1 MRGQVLEIDCEDPA
15 IAIPALREMGAFDEV
30 ALYGALIHAVA
41 PDVQALKPEIAE
53 RLQSAGVQV
62 RTMDVIAPSLE
73 DVFISSVR
81 EHGGSAQTS
90 V

>member
-1 MRGQVLEIDCEDPA
+1 MRGQVLEINCDDPSL
-15 IAIPALREMGAFDEV
+15 AIPALRRMGVFEEV

-41 PDVQALKPEIAE
+41 PDAAALKSEIDQML
-53 RLQSAGVQV
+53 LQAGVHI

-81 EHGGSAQTS
+81 TPSKLKAKE
-90 V
+90 